1 MKYNQL
7 PLTFAFLSTATLALG
22 LFITFEKLHAQ
33 SNAIVLHA
41 QPDAGGTDLVSAFH

>member
-1 MKYNQL
+1 MKYNLL
-7 PLTFAFLSTATLALG
+7 PLAFAFLSTATLALG

-41 QPDAGGTDLVSAFH
+41 ARSGG